1 MSSEKKCLLILWIE
15 FYETHC
21 SMLMLTAFNKAM
33 QNNSAAFQDS
43 LAQDHLGQGMEQEKL
58 GI

>member
-1 MSSEKKCLLILWIE
+1 MSSEKNCLLILWIE

-43 LAQDHLGQGMEQEKL
+43 LAQDYT
-58 GI
+58 I

>member
-1 MSSEKKCLLILWIE
+1 MSSEKKNCLLILWIE

-43 LAQDHLGQGMEQEKL
+43 LAQDY
-58 GI
+58 I